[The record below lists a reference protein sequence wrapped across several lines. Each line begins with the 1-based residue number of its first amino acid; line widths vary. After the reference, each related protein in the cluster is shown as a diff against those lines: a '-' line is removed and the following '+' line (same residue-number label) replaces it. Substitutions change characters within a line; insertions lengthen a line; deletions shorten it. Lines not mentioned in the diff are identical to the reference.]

1 MKTILV
7 TNENVKAIAS
17 NDADKSVFEKY
28 DYDIQ
33 IKNDGTLDELQQVA
47 TDFVQDL
54 WKKEIKNV
62 YEKPKFVPTMLNG
75 DIVMLN
81 DFFKVKETIDFANK
95 ENLDVV
101 IQDSTVSTFPEAVF
115 LLTQKGYKCKTC

>member
-33 IKNDGTLDELQQVA
+33 
-47 TDFVQDL
+47 
-54 WKKEIKNV
+54 IKNV

-101 IQDSTVSTFPEAVF
+101 IQDSTVSTFPEAVV

>member
-1 MKTILV
+1 M
-7 TNENVKAIAS
+7 
-17 NDADKSVFEKY
+17 
-28 DYDIQ
+28 
-33 IKNDGTLDELQQVA
+33 A

-101 IQDSTVSTFPEAVF
+101 IQDSTVSTFPEAVVLHSPAYNPELV
-115 LLTQKGYKCKTC
+115 LLLLCLLF

>member
-62 YEKPKFVPTMLNG
+62 YEKPKFVPTMLN
-75 DIVMLN
+75 

-101 IQDSTVSTFPEAVF
+101 IQDSTVSTFPEAVV

>member
-1 MKTILV
+1 M
-7 TNENVKAIAS
+7 
-17 NDADKSVFEKY
+17 
-28 DYDIQ
+28 
-33 IKNDGTLDELQQVA
+33 A

-54 WKKEIKNV
+54 LKKEIKNV

-81 DFFKVKETIDFANK
+81 DFFKVKEIIDFANK

-101 IQDSTVSTFPEAVF
+101 IQDSTVSTFPEAVV
-115 LLTQKGYKCKTC
+115 LLTQKGYKCKIC

>member
-101 IQDSTVSTFPEAVF
+101 IQDSTVSTFPEAVV
-115 LLTQKGYKCKTC
+115 LLTQKGYKYKTC

>member
-81 DFFKVKETIDFANK
+81 DFFKLELSSQMQRYIKINFKRRFPVQAFAWT
-95 ENLDVV
+95 L
-101 IQDSTVSTFPEAVF
+101 I
-115 LLTQKGYKCKTC
+115 

>member
-62 YEKPKFVPTMLNG
+62 YEKPKVVPTMLNG

-81 DFFKVKETIDFANK
+81 DFFKVKETIDFAHK
-95 ENLDVV
+95 ENIDLV
-101 IQDSTVSTFPEAVF
+101 IQDSTVSTIPEAVV

>member
-33 IKNDGTLDELQQVA
+33 IKNDGTLDELQQV
-47 TDFVQDL
+47 QQIL
-54 WKKEIKNV
+54 
-62 YEKPKFVPTMLNG
+62 
-75 DIVMLN
+75 
-81 DFFKVKETIDFANK
+81 
-95 ENLDVV
+95 
-101 IQDSTVSTFPEAVF
+101 
-115 LLTQKGYKCKTC
+115 YKTYGKRK

>member
-33 IKNDGTLDELQQVA
+33 IKNDATLDELQQVA

-95 ENLDVV
+95 ENL
-101 IQDSTVSTFPEAVF
+101 IQDSTVSTFPEAVV

>member
-7 TNENVKAIAS
+7 KNENVKAIAS

-101 IQDSTVSTFPEAVF
+101 IQDSTVSTFPEAVV

>member
-101 IQDSTVSTFPEAVF
+101 IQDSTVSTFPEAVV
-115 LLTQKGYKCKTC
+115 LLTQKV

>member
-101 IQDSTVSTFPEAVF
+101 IQDSTVSTFLEAVV

>member
-33 IKNDGTLDELQQVA
+33 IKNDGTLDEL
-47 TDFVQDL
+47 L
-54 WKKEIKNV
+54 
-62 YEKPKFVPTMLNG
+62 
-75 DIVMLN
+75 
-81 DFFKVKETIDFANK
+81 
-95 ENLDVV
+95 
-101 IQDSTVSTFPEAVF
+101 
-115 LLTQKGYKCKTC
+115 

>member
-1 MKTILV
+1 MLI
-7 TNENVKAIAS
+7 KAF
-17 NDADKSVFEKY
+17 FEKY

-62 YEKPKFVPTMLNG
+62 YEKPKFVPTML
-75 DIVMLN
+75 
-81 DFFKVKETIDFANK
+81 KW
-95 ENLDVV
+95 
-101 IQDSTVSTFPEAVF
+101 
-115 LLTQKGYKCKTC
+115 

>member
-54 WKKEIKNV
+54 LKKEIKNV

-81 DFFKVKETIDFANK
+81 DFFKVKEIIDFANK

-101 IQDSTVSTFPEAVF
+101 IQDSTVSTFPETVV
-115 LLTQKGYKCKTC
+115 LLTQKGYKCKIC

>member
-62 YEKPKFVPTMLNG
+62 YENQ
-75 DIVMLN
+75 
-81 DFFKVKETIDFANK
+81 
-95 ENLDVV
+95 NLFRLCLMV
-101 IQDSTVSTFPEAVF
+101 I
-115 LLTQKGYKCKTC
+115 LLCLMIFSR

>member
-54 WKKEIKNV
+54 LKKEIKNV

-81 DFFKVKETIDFANK
+81 DFFKVKEIIDFANK

-101 IQDSTVSTFPEAVF
+101 IQDSTVSTLPEAVV
-115 LLTQKGYKCKTC
+115 LLTQKGYKCKIC

>member
-101 IQDSTVSTFPEAVF
+101 IQDSTVSTFPEAVV
-115 LLTQKGYKCKTC
+115 LLTQKGYECKTC